1 MMLLVC
7 LRTDTMMTSTFSPS
21 KPEYYLYTFP
31 DDVDSVVVKAVSDD
45 SRCMILSVQD
55 TKVCNSLHSLSIHV
69 YIGKSNRY
77 VI

>member
-1 MMLLVC
+1 
-7 LRTDTMMTSTFSPS
+7 MMTSTFSPS

-55 TKVCNSLHSLSIHV
+55 TKVCNSPHSLSIHV
-69 YIGKSNRY
+69 YILVSPIDMWFRIVYPHIKK
-77 VI
+77 